1 MAIKK
6 TPKNIKFEEAL
17 AELEAAVEKLESGD
31 LPLEEA
37 IEEFQRGTEL
47 SKICLEKLNK
57 AKAAVQKLV
66 VSPVNDEDY
75 HTEDFEAPEENRTTS
90 FKEEYAWIF
99 RSIMTAA
106 KSWSTAFWKNAWK
119 NGASP
124 TWTML

>member
-1 MAIKK
+1 MATKK

-37 IEEFQRGTEL
+37 VEEFQRGTEL

-66 VSPVNDEDY
+66 VSPVNDEDF
-75 HTEDFEAPEENRTTS
+75 HTENFEEAEEAG
-90 FKEEYAWIF
+90 ED
-99 RSIMTAA
+99 
-106 KSWSTAFWKNAWK
+106 
-119 NGASP
+119 
-124 TWTML
+124 

>member
-1 MAIKK
+1 MAAKK
-6 TPKNIKFEEAL
+6 TPKNIKFEDAL
-17 AELEAAVEKLESGD
+17 AELESAVEKLESGD

-75 HTEDFEAPEENRTTS
+75 HTEDLDEPDEE
-90 FKEEYAWIF
+90 E
-99 RSIMTAA
+99 
-106 KSWSTAFWKNAWK
+106 
-119 NGASP
+119 
-124 TWTML
+124 